1 MFLYVFMYVFWYIYN
16 IYTCMYL
23 VLYMYLYIYV
33 HKHTSPGVQ
42 THTFSPKNCI
52 QEASY
57 FDANHTKGG
66 RNGSDPNYSLQVYK
80 L

>member
-1 MFLYVFMYVFWYIYN
+1 MFLYVFMYAFWY

-42 THTFSPKNCI
+42 THTFFPKNCI
-52 QEASY
+52 QEASA
-57 FDANHTKGG
+57 FDANRTKGG
-66 RNGSDPNYSLQVYK
+66 KNCSDPNYSLQVYK